1 MRKRGLCRM
10 FVAAVLCMA
19 ASSCEQQKAAA
30 PAPAPATEP
39 ELAPIHYDHV
49 APSPA
54 LTDLSVVQKSFTL
67 KTPVVFPFEIPPHSI
82 RPHLHGLYT
91 SFVGDVHGESGSAA
105 NLDFLV
111 LNEDQYQDFQKGRQ
125 SEALFSLEAS
135 HNQAVNFDL
144 PASMDRAVKYYLVFR
159 SSRGDAKKTVEA
171 NFKVDF

>member
-1 MRKRGLCRM
+1 MRRHALTCGL
-10 FVAAVLCMA
+10 VAAVLCLG

-30 PAPAPATEP
+30 PAPVPVAESAP
-39 ELAPIHYDHV
+39 APIHYDHA

-54 LTDLSVVQKSFTL
+54 PTDLSVVQKTFTL
-67 KTPVVFPFEIPPHSI
+67 KTSAVFPFEIPAHSI

-111 LNEDQYQDFQKGRQ
+111 LNEDQYEDFQKGRP
-125 SEALFSLEAS
+125 SEALFSVEAS

-144 PASMDRAVKYYLVFR
+144 PASMEQAVKYYVVFR
-159 SSRGDAKKTVEA
+159 SSSGVAKKTVEA